1 MKTIYEWHEI
11 AIAAFSQI
19 GEKLS
24 SGLIN
29 LIGAL
34 VVLFIGWLI
43 TKFIVFLLR
52 KLLNASRINRLTEK
66 IGSTE
71 WFKNSFKVDVVYIIT
86 FFAKWI
92 LYLAF
97 IVIAAEIMQ
106 WTVISNEITSLFN
119 YLPNLF
125 IAIALFLVGV
135 YVADFIKKAL
145 QGILAS
151 FKLVG
156 AETISAIAFYLI
168 VIIFIITA
176 LNQAKIDTSIITSN
190 LVIIVGGVILTLA
203 IAIGVGSIETVQK
216 LLLTHYTRKKF
227 KVDDSIK
234 VGDIKGIIKTI
245 DATTISIE
253 TSDKAEVCM
262 PIKEFTSS
270 KVEFTK

>member
-1 MKTIYEWHEI
+1 MKAIYEWQEI
-11 AIAAFSQI
+11 AVAAFSQI
-19 GEKLS
+19 GEQLS

-71 WFKNSFKVDVVYIIT
+71 WFKDSIKVDVVYIIT

-92 LYLAF
+92 LYLVF

-106 WTVISNEITSLFN
+106 WTVISNEITSLFS

-145 QGILAS
+145 QGILGS
-151 FKLVG
+151 LKLVG

-168 VIIFIITA
+168 VIIFTITA

-190 LVIIVGGVILTLA
+190 LVIIIGGVILTLA
-203 IAIGVGSIETVQK
+203 IAIGVGSIETVQR
-216 LLLTHYTRKKF
+216 LLLAHYTRKKF

-234 VGDIKGIIKTI
+234 VGDVKGTIKAI
-245 DATTISIE
+245 DATTITIE

-270 KVEFTK
+270 RVEFTK